1 MASKGPLAGATI
13 TIFTLLPNGQRGSQ
27 IVPGAGQP
35 AIITQANGSWT
46 AAIPGDVT
54 GPLLVVATG
63 GTFLDEVT
71 GRQIPIGDTTD
82 ILGLLPAGA
91 TTAAI
96 TPITHAMALAA
107 QTALQRAAATGT
119 SPDVNAM
126 VSTVIFNATQTFGFD
141 PVRTLPPDPRNLS
154 GQSTVAVHYAA
165 ILVGLSQLLADA
177 RGREAAGQ
185 EPTFDVGTRLVALA
199 QDLIDGVIDG
209 QQAGQPI
216 TAPNG
221 QVVPSLIPTP
231 QTKTLADVV
240 NIFALF
246 PPTDTGLD
254 DTTLQSTLS
263 TDPVAIVPPPGGNLA
278 TPQTTNPQNQAP
290 APAAPAIRILE
301 NTPGTS
307 QVSPNDPDAGESF
320 TFVVGTKPAH
330 GTAIV
335 NRSGLVTYIPDTG
348 FTGTDSIVV
357 TVSDNGN
364 PSKTGTV
371 TIAVTVAAPPNTA
384 PAPTAPA
391 IRTTQN
397 TPGTSRINPNDSD
410 VGETFTFAITTRPAH
425 GTASVDATGRVTYTP
440 ASNFTGS
447 DSLTITV
454 TDNGTPPLSG
464 AVTINVTV
472 ANRPPAPT
480 APPIGINTLLLYPGQ
495 KFAAGRFPVSVTVAD
510 VNGDGN
516 QDLIVAN
523 VGSNNVS
530 VLLGQGDGTFQP
542 GQLFAVGTSPS
553 AVAVADLNGDGHPDL
568 VVANASSNDV
578 SVLLGQG
585 DGTFAAQQPFAA
597 GTSPR
602 SVAVADLN
610 GDNHPDLV
618 VANQDAGSVST
629 LLGQGNGTFAAQQP
643 FAAGTSPGAVAVADL
658 NGDGPLDLIVANIG
672 SNDVSV
678 LLGQGNGTF
687 QPEQPFATGTSPRA
701 VAVADLNGDN
711 HPDLIVANAGSND
724 VSVLL
729 GQGNGTFQPEQ
740 RFATGSNPVSVAVA
754 DVNGDSLSDLIV
766 ANQGA
771 SDVSVLLLQQQK
783 SDTTQVTPNDPD
795 VGQTVTFAVTKKPIN
810 GTASV
815 DASGVV
821 TYIPA
826 LNFTGSD
833 SLVVTVTDNGVPPL
847 AGTVTIAVT
856 VKAP

>member
-1 MASKGPLAGATI
+1 MAGATI

-290 APAAPAIRILE
+290 APAAPAIRILG

-307 QVSPNDPDAGESF
+307 QVSPNDPDAGESFTFVVSARPDHGIATVNTSGLVTYTPDVGFTGTDSFDVTVIDNGLVPLTGTVTIAVTVTGNTAPAPTAPAIRIFPDALGTSQVSPNDPDASESF

-335 NRSGLVTYIPDTG
+335 NRSGLVIYIPDTG

-425 GTASVDATGRVTYTP
+425 GTASVNATGRVTYTP

-530 VLLGQGDGTFQP
+530 VLLGQG
-542 GQLFAVGTSPS
+542 
-553 AVAVADLNGDGHPDL
+553 
-568 VVANASSNDV
+568 
-578 SVLLGQG
+578 
-585 DGTFAAQQPFAA
+585 
-597 GTSPR
+597 
-602 SVAVADLN
+602 
-610 GDNHPDLV
+610 
-618 VANQDAGSVST
+618 
-629 LLGQGNGTFAAQQP
+629 
-643 FAAGTSPGAVAVADL
+643 
-658 NGDGPLDLIVANIG
+658 
-672 SNDVSV
+672 
-678 LLGQGNGTF
+678 
-687 QPEQPFATGTSPRA
+687 
-701 VAVADLNGDN
+701 
-711 HPDLIVANAGSND
+711 
-724 VSVLL
+724 
-729 GQGNGTFQPEQ
+729 NGTFQPEQ

-771 SDVSVLLLQQQK
+771 SDVSVLLRQQQK